1 MSQSI
6 WTVTHLIRFI
16 KKHLEAES
24 TIQSVAVQGEI
35 SNFTA
40 HRSGHWYFTLK
51 DNQSRVSC
59 VMFAA
64 AASKVNLLPKDGDQ
78 VIVVG
83 SISVFEA
90 NGQMQ
95 LYISRL
101 IPQGLGALYAKLE
114 ALKKK
119 LSLTGIFDESRKKP
133 IPAYPESIGVITSKN
148 TAAYQDVDSTLR
160 RRWPAAHVTHFHSA
174 VQGEGSIE
182 QLVEAIK
189 SADQKN
195 LDVLLLVRGGGSIE
209 DLWSFNEEAV
219 VMAVARCNTP
229 VISGVGH
236 QSDVTLVDFA
246 ADLRA
251 PTPTGAAELATPDQN
266 DVRLVVTKNRNALI
280 NKLNM
285 LISEKKRQVDQFK
298 NHRYLVDPYRLLGE
312 YQMSLSFVYQQLDK
326 QQLRLVRYSKLLDD
340 YRVKLIAL
348 SGSRLHHN
356 QTEIDKLRINMKHQ
370 LVVHIGRNSDKI
382 KLRRQLL
389 ESLSPLAILN
399 RGYAITYQQAKL
411 ITSIRQLDL
420 STPLTIRYADGS
432 AEAVVTKIKE
442 QNHGKNDL

>member
-6 WTVTHLIRFI
+6 WTVTHLVRFV

-51 DNQSRVSC
+51 DNQARISC
-59 VMFAA
+59 VMFAT
-64 AASKVNLLPKDGDQ
+64 AASKVSLLPKDGDQ

-83 SISVFEA
+83 SVSVFEA
-90 NGQMQ
+90 SGQMQ
-95 LYISRL
+95 LYITRL

-114 ALKKK
+114 VLKKK
-119 LSLTGIFDESRKKP
+119 LSLSGIFDDSRKKP
-133 IPAYPESIGVITSKN
+133 IPSYPESIGLITSKN
-148 TAAYQDVDSTLR
+148 TAAYQDVESTLK
-160 RRWPAAHVTHFHSA
+160 RRWPLAKITHFHSA

-182 QLVEAIK
+182 QLVEALNN
-189 SADQKN
+189 ADRKN

-209 DLWSFNEEAV
+209 DLWSFNEEAI
-219 VMAVARCNTP
+219 VMAVAHCNTP
-229 VISGVGH
+229 VITGVGH

-266 DVRLVVTKNRNALI
+266 DVQFMITKNRNLMI
-280 NKLNM
+280 NKMNALLN
-285 LISEKKRQVDQFK
+285 EQRKQVFQYK
-298 NHRYLVDPYRLLGE
+298 NHRYLIDPYRLLGE
-312 YQMSLSFVYQQLDK
+312 YEMSLSFIYQQLDK
-326 QQLRLVRYSKLLDD
+326 QQIRVVRFSQLINDYRTQLIQRNRLRLQQ
-340 YRVKLIAL
+340 
-348 SGSRLHHN
+348 N
-356 QTEIDKLRINMKHQ
+356 QTEVDKLCLNMKHQ
-370 LVVHIGRNSDKI
+370 LMVHIERNSDKI

-411 ITSIRQLDL
+411 ITSIRQLEL
-420 STPLTIRYADGS
+420 NAQLTIRYSDGIAD
-432 AEAVVTKIKE
+432 AIITNIKE
-442 QNHGKNDL
+442 QNHGKTDL

>member
-6 WTVTHLIRFI
+6 WTVTNLVRFI
-16 KKHLEAES
+16 KKHLETEP

-64 AASKVNLLPKDGDQ
+64 AASKVSLLPKDGDQ

-83 SISVFEA
+83 SVSVFEA
-90 NGQMQ
+90 SGQMQ
-95 LYISRL
+95 LYVNRM

-119 LSLTGIFDESRKKP
+119 LSLAGLFDEVRKKQ
-133 IPAYPESIGVITSKN
+133 IPPYPESIGVITSKN
-148 TAAYQDVDSTLR
+148 TAAYQDVTSTLQ
-160 RRWPAAHVTHFHSA
+160 RRWPMAVITHFHSA
-174 VQGEGSIE
+174 VQGEGSAE
-182 QLVEAIK
+182 QLVEALTV
-189 SADQKN
+189 ADKKD
-195 LDVLLLVRGGGSIE
+195 LDVILLVRGGGSIE

-219 VMAVARCNTP
+219 VMAVSRCNTP

-236 QSDVTLVDFA
+236 QSDVTLVDFV
-246 ADLRA
+246 ADVRA

-266 DVRLVVTKNRNALI
+266 DVRFVITKNHNLIQNMLTALI
-280 NKLNM
+280 N
-285 LISEKKRQVDQFK
+285 ERKRQLSQYR
-298 NHRYLVDPYRLLGE
+298 NHRYLTDPYRLLGE
-312 YQMSLSFVYQQLDK
+312 YQMSLSFIYQQLDK
-326 QQLRLVRYSKLLDD
+326 QQIRVGRYTRLIDD
-340 YRVKLIAL
+340 YRRQLIIY
-348 SGSRLHHN
+348 SGNRISLN
-356 QTEIDKLRINMKHQ
+356 QIGIDKLRVNMKHQ
-370 LVVHIGRNSDKI
+370 LMVHIERNSDRI

-389 ESLSPLAILN
+389 ETLSPLAVLN

-411 ITSIRQLDL
+411 ITSISQLDVDKV
-420 STPLTIRYADGS
+420 LTIRYADGS
-432 AEAVVTKIKE
+432 ADTKIIHIKE
-442 QNHGKNDL
+442 SNYGKTNL